1 MTDISNTG
9 VDDLTVAKAAQD
21 TRGEEVPQ
29 FVRSKHEGYHWTSE
43 APMFLYA
50 VWYLSFLYI
59 PVLFLPLF
67 SFNDSIYVA
76 FPLKGFSL
84 QWYDDMVNAPALLA
98 ALENSIKVGVS
109 VAFGSTFL
117 GLFAAKSMTRYYM
130 PGKGPVTAFIMLPLV
145 IPGIILG
152 ISLLVLTQ
160 QAGLEL
166 SLFTIGLAHV
176 LISVPFAML
185 VLVSR
190 LEGFDKH
197 LEEASLDLGENPL
210 QTFIRV
216 TLPLAWPGILAS
228 LLLTFTISF
237 DEFIL
242 AFFLAGNEVT
252 LPIYI
257 WSQLRFPTRLPMVL
271 SLGSTI
277 LIFSFFIVTLAEVMR
292 RRGVGPQS
300 GAAI

>member
-1 MTDISNTG
+1 MTDTT
-9 VDDLTVAKAAQD
+9 VPDPTDLTVQKAAED
-21 TRGEEVPQ
+21 RRGEETPQ
-29 FVRSKHEGYHWTSE
+29 FVRSKHEGHHWTAE

-50 VWYLSFLYI
+50 VWYLAFLYI

-84 QWYDDMVNAPALLA
+84 EWYENMINTPALLA
-98 ALENSIKVGVS
+98 ALENSLKVGFA
-109 VAFGSTFL
+109 VAVLSTFL
-117 GLFAAKSMTRYYM
+117 GLFAAKAMTRYYM

-145 IPGIILG
+145 VPGIILG
-152 ISLLVLTQ
+152 ISLLVMTKSM
-160 QAGLEL
+160 GFDL
-166 SLFTIGLAHV
+166 SLYTIGLAHT

-190 LEGFDKH
+190 LEGFDKS
-197 LEEASLDLGENPL
+197 LEEASLDLGETPL
-210 QTFIRV
+210 HTFLRV

-228 LLLTFTISF
+228 VLLTFTISF

-257 WSQLRFPTRLPMVL
+257 WSQLRFPNRLPMVL
-271 SLGSTI
+271 SLGATI
-277 LIFSFFIVTLAEVMR
+277 LIFSFFIVSLSEVVR
-292 RRGVGPQS
+292 RRGVES
-300 GAAI
+300 REGAAL

>member
-1 MTDISNTG
+1 MIETI
-9 VDDLTVAKAAQD
+9 
-21 TRGEEVPQ
+21 R
-29 FVRSKHEGYHWTSE
+29 
-43 APMFLYA
+43 
-50 VWYLSFLYI
+50 
-59 PVLFLPLF
+59 
-67 SFNDSIYVA
+67 
-76 FPLKGFSL
+76 
-84 QWYDDMVNAPALLA
+84 ALLD
-98 ALENSIKVGVS
+98 ALKNSLKVGVA
-109 VAFGSTFL
+109 VAFFSTFL
-117 GLFAAKSMTRYYM
+117 GLFAAKAMTRYHM
-130 PGKGPVTAFIMLPLV
+130 PGKGPLTAFIMLPLV

-152 ISLLVLTQ
+152 ISLLVMTQ
-160 QAGLEL
+160 QAGMQL
-166 SLFTIGLAHV
+166 SLYTITLAHT

-190 LEGFDKH
+190 LEGFDKN
-197 LEEASLDLGENPL
+197 LEEASLDLGETPL
-210 QTFIRV
+210 QTFFRI

-257 WSQLRFPTRLPMVL
+257 WSQLRFPVRLPMVL

-277 LIFSFFIVTLAEVMR
+277 LIASFFIVTLAEVVR
-292 RRGVGPQS
+292 RRGVGTQS

>member
-1 MTDISNTG
+1 MTDTTLHGTG
-9 VDDLTVAKAAQD
+9 NITAEKAAQD
-21 TRGEEVPQ
+21 TRGEEAPQ
-29 FVRSKHEGYHWTSE
+29 YFASKHEGYHWTSE

-50 VWYLSFLYI
+50 VWYLAFLYI

-84 QWYDDMVNAPALLA
+84 EWYGDMINTPALLD
-98 ALENSIKVGVS
+98 ALQNSLKVGGS
-109 VAFGSTFL
+109 VAVASTVL
-117 GLFAAKSMTRYYM
+117 GLFAAKAMTRYMM
-130 PGKGPVTAFIMLPLV
+130 PGKGGVTAFIMLPLV
-145 IPGIILG
+145 VPGIILG
-152 ISLLVLTQ
+152 ISLLVMTKS
-160 QAGLEL
+160 AGLDL
-166 SLFTIGLAHV
+166 SLFTIGMAHT

-190 LEGFDKH
+190 LEGFDKN
-197 LEEASLDLGENPL
+197 LEEASLDLGEGPFR
-210 QTFIRV
+210 TFFRV

-257 WSQLRFPTRLPMVL
+257 WSQLRFPSRLPMVL
-271 SLGSTI
+271 SLGATI
-277 LIFSFFIVTLAEVMR
+277 LIFSFFIVTLAEVVR
-292 RRGVGPQS
+292 RRGVDTQE